1 MADAESCCAMRDV
14 AKIFVLVLV
23 LLLVLDSRYFRVRG
37 RRRGGGRFGCGGAAP
52 CRWWLRC
59 SLFPCCAE
67 FWELRPPAS
76 VETLRRTNSPLC
88 LPYSFDSISPGIA
101 PGKGAFTE
109 GMRFRF
115 GYRSETSAVAGTV
128 LKMRF
133 ITSVRSKL

>member
-1 MADAESCCAMRDV
+1 MAVAVADIRIPASSLLASIAVSDEATTEDFDAADSCA
-14 AKIFVLVLV
+14 
-23 LLLVLDSRYFRVRG
+23 
-37 RRRGGGRFGCGGAAP
+37 GGFAAF
-52 CRWWLRC
+52 
-59 SLFPCCAE
+59 FPCCAE

-76 VETLRRTNSPLC
+76 VEMLRRTNSPLC
-88 LPYSFDSISPGIA
+88 LTYSFDSISPGIA
-101 PGKGAFTE
+101 PGRGAFTE